1 TPARRSAAPP
11 PGRKESIAAMLQAL
25 LSELSGLSVRQMA
38 HTITFMEMGFDS
50 LFLTQASQAIEQR
63 LGVRVAF
70 ADLLEKFSTL
80 DLLAEHLDQTI
91 PPDKDLTSPP
101 EPKRAPVAVGPGAVR
116 IGAHGEVEGV
126 LAVPLTEAQKELW
139 YATLMGEKASCVFNE
154 SIALSLRG
162 SLDSEAMRKVIQQL
176 VDRHEALRTSIS
188 PVGDEQQIF
197 PRVKIEVP
205 LIDLSALEP
214 GQRDGELDRLMAR
227 AAGDPF

>member
-11 PGRKESIAAMLQAL
+11 PGRKESIAVMLQAL

-80 DLLAEHLDQTI
+80 ELLAEHLEAVL
-91 PPDKDLTSPP
+91 PPEKDLPCPT
-101 EPKRAPVAVGPGAVR
+101 KMPVSAGPAGVR
-116 IGAHGEVEGV
+116 IGARGEVEGV

-139 YATLMGEKASCVFNE
+139 HATLLGEKASCVFNE
-154 SIALSLRG
+154 SVALHLRGALEVDSLRNA
-162 SLDSEAMRKVIQQL
+162 LQAL
-176 VDRHEALRTSIS
+176 VD
-188 PVGDEQQIF
+188 
-197 PRVKIEVP
+197 
-205 LIDLSALEP
+205 
-214 GQRDGELDRLMAR
+214 
-227 AAGDPF
+227 